1 MNDHPN
7 ELETTPPVAEVS
19 HELAKLKHGWW
30 WFLLLGILLAVCGVV
45 ALAYPFFSSVGIV
58 VVFGATLMI
67 AGLATII
74 SSFFTGNWSAFLLQL
89 LVGILYVVIGQ
100 AITDAPLES
109 TAALTLIVATFLI
122 VVGVFR
128 IVAALV
134 LKFPQWSWALLN
146 GFVTL
151 LLGVVIYRHFPA
163 SALWLIG
170 AIVGIEMILNGWTW
184 IMLGYSL
191 KSIPAEV
198 E

>member
-7 ELETTPPVAEVS
+7 ELETSAPVAQVT
-19 HELAKLKHGWW
+19 HELAELEHGWW
-30 WFLLLGILLAVCGVV
+30 WFLLLGFLLVACGVV
-45 ALAYPFFSSVGIV
+45 ALVYPFVSSVGIV
-58 VVFGATLMI
+58 IVFGATLMI

-100 AITDAPLES
+100 AITDAPVES
-109 TAALTLIVATFLI
+109 TVVLTLLVASFLI

-134 LKFPQWSWALLN
+134 LKFPQWGWALVN

-151 LLGVVIYRHFPA
+151 LLGVVIYRHFSA

-170 AIVGIEMILNGWTW
+170 TFVGIEMILNGWTW
-184 IMLGYSL
+184 IMLAYSL
-191 KSIPAEV
+191 KSISADV